1 MAVIKVTAADI
12 VADNESD
19 VLSFTEAINIVNG
32 SLALEA
38 LNPKKRANVAGSL
51 SGGNEIQVLLERDSQ
66 IEVSSKSPQYPLVLS
81 SSKPLVIN
89 GNGVELLS
97 NGGTGLRVTCSNV
110 TIKDMSFNGFEN
122 CVRINGGAKAIEN
135 IAIEN
140 CNFKYV
146 KYTGILTGAS
156 ESNGSLKGL
165 RVENCA
171 FFGTEGIEE
180 ESFDN
185 CTFSIELQ
193 AATSEGAKE
202 INNALLEDVIVRG
215 NRFYGAARVNVNMI
229 LAQEEQLVPQ
239 YKTVYNDCRLSNILV
254 EENEFNSG
262 WDAVINLITGCFN
275 NRNSIAE
282 DICIQ
287 NNKITFGVWGIFL
300 AGGEPLFDGGFSE
313 NCISRNVTVKD
324 NYLKLTEGGA
334 GEPSAAI
341 AINGAR
347 TDMGVCTVQNSGIQD
362 YKIINNEILGSEWG
376 IMVEGAHGML
386 DNEFRSEMSNCFAT
400 DVLIEGNQFSDVG
413 KPFLFY
419 GANLEGRRFDWNI
432 GVPRRNKNW
441 MPLRAD
447 HHSPSIIVE
456 NNITDRIVCKNN
468 AIKGYRYMMIAS
480 GCKASGHAVTKGN
493 VLGAEMVFENN
504 LYEEGEGR
512 IFIQNEMLEDWAQG
526 EDNQVLG
533 KFNPSW

>member
-12 VADNESD
+12 VANEESEA
-19 VLSFTEAINIVNG
+19 LSFAEAIDIVNG
-32 SLALEA
+32 NLALET
-38 LNPKKRANVAGSL
+38 LNPKKRANVEGSL
-51 SGGNEIQVLLERDSQ
+51 SGSNEIRFSLERGSH
-66 IEVSSKSPQYPLVLS
+66 IEVSSELSQAPLVLS
-81 SSKPLVIN
+81 SPEPLLIS
-89 GNGVELLS
+89 GNNVELLGDS
-97 NGGTGLRVTCSNV
+97 GTGLWVASSNV
-110 TIKDMSFNGFEN
+110 TIKDLSFNGFYN

-135 IAIEN
+135 ITIEN
-140 CNFKYV
+140 CKFKYV
-146 KYTGILTGAS
+146 KYTGVLTGAS

-165 RVENCA
+165 RIENCE

-202 INNALLEDVIVRG
+202 VNNALLEDVIVRG

-229 LAQEEQLVPQ
+229 LAQEEQLVPEYQ
-239 YKTVYNDCRLSNILV
+239 TVYNDCRMRNILV

-275 NRNSIAE
+275 NRNSVAE

-287 NNKITFGVWGIFL
+287 NNKIIFGVWGIFL

-313 NCISRNVTVKD
+313 NCVSRNVTVKD
-324 NYLKLTEGGA
+324 NHLELAEGGA
-334 GEPSAAI
+334 GEPSAGI

-347 TDMGVCTVQNSGIQD
+347 TDMGVCTIRNSGIQD
-362 YKIINNEILGSEWG
+362 YKIINNEIVGSEWG

-386 DNEFRSEMSNCFAT
+386 DNESSSEMSNCFAT
-400 DVLIEGNQFSDVG
+400 DVLIEGNRFSNVM

-441 MPLRAD
+441 LPLRED

-456 NNITDRIVCKNN
+456 NNKTDRITCKNN
-468 AIKGYRYMMIAS
+468 TIKGYRYMMIAS

-504 LYEEGEGR
+504 TYEEGEGR
-512 IFIQNEMLEDWAQG
+512 IFIQDEMLEDWVQG
-526 EDNQVLG
+526 ENNQMLG
-533 KFNPSW
+533 KFDPSW